1 MFQLIDLQVH
11 PQDPHPLH
19 LGMEQSDL
27 NPYFLVDNILASE
40 PYDEMFEGYRLV
52 MCHQSQKL
60 ILYNQK
66 PACLQPNTCAV

>member
-1 MFQLIDLQVH
+1 
-11 PQDPHPLH
+11 
-19 LGMEQSDL
+19 MEQSDL

-40 PYDEMFEGYRLV
+40 PYDEMLEEYQLV

-66 PACLQPNTCAV
+66 PARLQTNTSAV

>member
-1 MFQLIDLQVH
+1 
-11 PQDPHPLH
+11 
-19 LGMEQSDL
+19 MEQSDL

-40 PYDEMFEGYRLV
+40 PYDEMLEEYQLV